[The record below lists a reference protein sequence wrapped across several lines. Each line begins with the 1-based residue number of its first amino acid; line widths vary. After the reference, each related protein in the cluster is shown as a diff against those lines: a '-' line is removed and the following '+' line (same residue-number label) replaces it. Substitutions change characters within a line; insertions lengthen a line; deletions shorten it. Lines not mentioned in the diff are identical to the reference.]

1 MRKNL
6 FGQSKSGAVCESKD
20 NVFATFL
27 LTKGLYDSIEIS
39 KDNIADLISLLDG
52 CVRMSTFCKECGA
65 ERVFSMQPYLY
76 HINDEGRFVSQKLAD
91 TIYGLQG
98 VFYSR
103 IPFPDEVI
111 SEEDSKWMWR
121 NWLIEE
127 ETRLLVFKYMCAMDN
142 SHHLD
147 FVVLT
152 DNDRFTKI
160 GQYPSVADL
169 SFPELDEYKKVL
181 SAEDRK
187 SMRRA
192 IGLFASGIG
201 VGSYVYL
208 RRVLERLLMKAK
220 EDAGDVID
228 EQKFREAR
236 IKEKISLLKD
246 YLPPMLTGNPAIYG
260 ILSKGIHELTEEECL
275 TYFPVVKDCI
285 YMIIDEWEDMR
296 KRREKE
302 LSIKAAISQ
311 IASKS
316 Q

>member
-1 MRKNL
+1 MKYNI
-6 FGQSKSGAVCESKD
+6 FGSNEPRVTYDSKD
-20 NVFATFL
+20 NVFADFL
-27 LTKGLYDSIEIS
+27 LTHSLYDSMEINES
-39 KDNIADLISLLDG
+39 NISNLISLLAGD
-52 CVRMSTFCKECGA
+52 VRMSVYCRKCKA
-65 ERVFSMQPYLY
+65 ERVFHMQPYMAY
-76 HINDEGRFVSQKLAD
+76 TEYEG
-91 TIYGLQG
+91 
-98 VFYSR
+98 
-103 IPFPDEVI
+103 VI
-111 SEEDSKWMWR
+111 SFQNLSEILQALQRQPRFKEPVPKNAAHWGWSSPQYAEITR
-121 NWLIEE
+121 ILI
-127 ETRLLVFKYMCAMDN
+127 FKYICAMDE

-152 DNDRFTKI
+152 DNNRFTKI

-169 SFPELDEYKKVL
+169 SFPELDGYKKVL
-181 SAEDRK
+181 SAEERK
-187 SMRRA
+187 NMGRA

-201 VGSYVYL
+201 IGSYVYL

-220 EDAGDVID
+220 EDAGDKID
-228 EQKFREAR
+228 EQQFREAR

-246 YLPPMLTGNPAIYG
+246 YLPPMLTDNPAIYG

-275 TYFPVVKDCI
+275 AYFPVVKDCI
-285 YMIIDEWEDMR
+285 YMILDEWEDMR